1 MLFSALLLGNML
13 LHCNALNVV
22 LVTYILVYLKWSTL
36 HVIDRYQALGI
47 KFSSHYLL
55 RASPGSWLPHP
66 TPLPTPPKCAVTHPA
81 CSQQGKSPRTA
92 FITTLSSSEKSMRLG
107 RASRQKQPVSA
118 WKRPLPTFPLDSHHL
133 SSPAH
138 LNRMDSCIFPKLCC
152 FLVP

>member
-1 MLFSALLLGNML
+1 MLFSALLLGNIL

-22 LVTYILVYLKWSTL
+22 LVAFIQFYLKWNAL

-47 KFSSHYLL
+47 KFSSYYLL
-55 RASPGSWLPHP
+55 RASPGSWPPHHHHP
-66 TPLPTPPKCAVTHPA
+66 SPAKCAVTHPA
-81 CSQQGKSPRTA
+81 YSQQGKSPRTA
-92 FITTLSSSEKSMRLG
+92 SVTTLSSSEKSMKLG

-118 WKRPLPTFPLDSHHL
+118 FPLDSHHL

-138 LNRMDSCIFPKLCC
+138 LNRMDSYISPKLCC